1 VICTLVTGAH
11 RFNLEL
17 EKNMMTNSIHSPNTP
32 YPSMAALFDL
42 LVAPVK
48 WAVLEAAMALGM
60 ADILAET
67 SHVDEIAGR
76 IGIQT
81 DTTGLVYFLDAMVA
95 LGLADKK
102 NKTYSNTAL
111 GTHFLR
117 EASPVF
123 MGGLL
128 TNMKAMQHKNLSRI
142 EDIVKNGPPAVP
154 QTEALQ
160 NESKWEHA
168 ASHLAAYQRAGMGAI
183 CADLVETLPEF
194 NNMEKML
201 DLGGGPGLIGAE
213 ILRRRPQAK
222 GVLLDL
228 PAIIR
233 LAEKELQKE
242 GMADRISCIAGDY
255 NETPLGSGYDLIWAS
270 HNLYYVKDRMA
281 FFQRVK
287 QSLAPNGVFVC
298 LHEGLTDDRTAPSN
312 IVLMRLSLSLEGQD
326 FSFTK
331 GEIATCL
338 TQAGFEEVA
347 STMLDL
353 PAGQAELVVAR

>member
-1 VICTLVTGAH
+1 
-11 RFNLEL
+11 
-17 EKNMMTNSIHSPNTP
+17 MTDSIHSPNTP

-48 WAVLEAAMALGM
+48 WAVLEAAMELDM
-60 ADILAET
+60 ADILNKT
-67 SHVDEIAGR
+67 SNVNEIAER

-102 NKTYSNTAL
+102 NRTYSNTEF
-111 GTHFLR
+111 GTHFLSKS
-117 EASPVF
+117 SPVF

-128 TNMKAMQHKNLSRI
+128 TNMKAMQHKNLSKI
-142 EDIVKNGPPAVP
+142 VDIVKNGPPAVP
-154 QTEALQ
+154 PTEALQ
-160 NESKWEHA
+160 NESKWERA
-168 ASHLAAYQRAGMGAI
+168 TAHLAAYQRAGMGAI
-183 CADLVETLPEF
+183 CADLVERLPGF
-194 NNMEKML
+194 NRVQKIL

-213 ILRRRPQAK
+213 ILRRRPEAT

-228 PAIIR
+228 PAIVR

-242 GMADRISCIAGDY
+242 GMAKRISCIAGDY

-270 HNLYYVKDRMA
+270 HNLYYVKERA
-281 FFQRVK
+281 SFFQRVK
-287 QSLAPNGVFVC
+287 RSLAQDGIFVC
-298 LHEGLTDDRTAPSN
+298 LHEGLAAERTAPSD

-326 FSFTK
+326 FSFTR
-331 GEIATCL
+331 GEIAACL
-338 TQAGFEEVA
+338 TQAGFKKVN

-353 PAGQAELVVAR
+353 PAGQAELVVAT

>member
-1 VICTLVTGAH
+1 
-11 RFNLEL
+11 
-17 EKNMMTNSIHSPNTP
+17 MTTSIHSPNTP

-42 LVAPVK
+42 LVAPVR

-60 ADILAET
+60 ADILNET
-67 SHVDEIAGR
+67 SNVDEIAAR

-81 DTTGLVYFLDAMVA
+81 DTAGLVYFLDAMVA
-95 LGLADKK
+95 LGLADKENRK
-102 NKTYSNTAL
+102 YSNTDFGA
-111 GTHFLR
+111 HFLDSK
-117 EASPVF
+117 SPVF

-128 TNMKAMQHKNLSRI
+128 TNMKAMQHKNLSKI
-142 EDIVKNGPPAVP
+142 VDIVKNGPPAVP

-160 NESKWEHA
+160 NESKWERA
-168 ASHLAAYQRAGMGAI
+168 TAHLAAYQRAGMGAI
-183 CADLVETLPEF
+183 CADLLETLPEF
-194 NNMEKML
+194 GNVKKIL

-213 ILRRRPQAK
+213 ILRRRPEAT

-233 LAEKELQKE
+233 LAEKELKKE

-270 HNLYYVKDRMA
+270 HNLYYVKERVS

-287 QSLAPNGVFVC
+287 QSLAPNGVLVC
-298 LHEGLTDDRTAPSN
+298 LHEGLTGERTAPSN

-326 FSFTK
+326 FSFAK
-331 GEIATCL
+331 GEIAACL
-338 TQAGFEEVA
+338 TQAGFKEVN